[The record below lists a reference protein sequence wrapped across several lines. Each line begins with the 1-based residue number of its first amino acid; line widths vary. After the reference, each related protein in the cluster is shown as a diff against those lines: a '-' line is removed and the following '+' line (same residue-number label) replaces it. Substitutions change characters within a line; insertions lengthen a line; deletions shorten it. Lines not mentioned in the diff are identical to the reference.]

1 MDKSAGRKPKKQE
14 KMVRTRNDSMAKEA
28 IPKKKDIRVVLITA
42 VGTIIVTIGPLFI
55 PPVREFI
62 IDKLKTPALEERIR
76 ELDRKYA
83 ELGDTLNITL
93 EGLERRRHFSV
104 GAELAILD
112 NEINRRRSLPLIEIF
127 GINLLGPLHQG
138 RELFIDFLADG
149 GELRLLFLDVNE
161 AAFKKRA
168 EDEDDDS
175 GRMVTEWMASGA
187 ILADIIDQVE
197 KRGKRPNLEVRLYA
211 FQPRGHLV
219 LVDADQ
225 PDGIMIR
232 NQYPEEKGE
241 RGFEGPTGTLS
252 RSTDDWVTRY
262 IFGQWVEEFRTM
274 WKQSKPVEIRSL
286 PSYVN
291 ETPFVSPL
299 EKCQSFE
306 FTEVHRLGPG
316 QPLFGHVQGLEVN
329 ERFFFV
335 TSTTENRD
343 TAYLYVY
350 LREGDEP
357 RPPVQQYDLWKIA
370 KDLAQDCGALEDGPM
385 SHPSGIHLAG
395 GLLYV
400 ALARSENRG
409 PSCIMALDLT
419 DLLVPKVEQ
428 AIRVEDHVGALVRLH
443 YNDIIGFNWDSDDY
457 WWLEL
462 GAESVYPQRATVKEM
477 LWEKSAEKL
486 YLQDCDQDIDL
497 VLCGQNGGGEDALV
511 KIYKVGEFGLEAAT
525 LEPRAIRI
533 PPLGSE
539 RGGTYE
545 GLAWYDGQLFLMPD
559 DGDETGVNI
568 YELGCIPSSVL
579 TK

>member
-1 MDKSAGRKPKKQE
+1 MASELALVSALPATDQLVLQRADIFFSRGRGLLSRLIRFFTRGIGEVCDPRLIPHAVFLLTLLPSQANMLPAQSEKDVATLEEAEALCQAGSVKK
-14 KMVRTRNDSMAKEA
+14 A
-28 IPKKKDIRVVLITA
+28 KKK
-42 VGTIIVTIGPLFI
+42 F
-55 PPVREFI
+55 
-62 IDKLKTPALEERIR
+62 DKLIGTMWKQAKP
-76 ELDRKYA
+76 
-83 ELGDTLNITL
+83 
-93 EGLERRRHFSV
+93 
-104 GAELAILD
+104 
-112 NEINRRRSLPLIEIF
+112 
-127 GINLLGPLHQG
+127 
-138 RELFIDFLADG
+138 
-149 GELRLLFLDVNE
+149 
-161 AAFKKRA
+161 
-168 EDEDDDS
+168 
-175 GRMVTEWMASGA
+175 
-187 ILADIIDQVE
+187 
-197 KRGKRPNLEVRLYA
+197 LEVRL
-211 FQPRGHLV
+211 
-219 LVDADQ
+219 
-225 PDGIMIR
+225 
-232 NQYPEEKGE
+232 
-241 RGFEGPTGTLS
+241 LS
-252 RSTDDWVTRY
+252 
-262 IFGQWVEEFRTM
+262 
-274 WKQSKPVEIRSL
+274 
-286 PSYVN
+286 SYVN
-291 ETPFVSPL
+291 EAPFVSPL

-350 LREGDEP
+350 LREGDEL

-385 SHPSGIHLAG
+385 NHPSGIHLAG

-462 GAESVYPQRATVKEM
+462 GAEDVYPQRATVKEM
-477 LWEKSAEKL
+477 LWGKSAEKL
-486 YLQDCDQDIDL
+486 YLQDCDQDINL

-568 YELGCIPSSVL
+568 YEVGCVPSS
-579 TK
+579 

>member
-1 MDKSAGRKPKKQE
+1 MSRSYYQDYSTRPGRGHHFHLLARGSTNPKLKKQADQLGILPFALSLAPATASGAGNICPLASPGCSAVRLNYAGRGGCHLSRTGHSLCP
-14 KMVRTRNDSMAKEA
+14 VRF
-28 IPKKKDIRVVLITA
+28 RVVPRRGCHSTGRGTEGVRFAGHSWKGRKGFYASMPIYLFKTAKNCVNEFLRFAEMALPEAFPKEEWGRSWLIPQ
-42 VGTIIVTIGPLFI
+42 VVFLLILFSS
-55 PPVREFI
+55 PPNM
-62 IDKLKTPALEERIR
+62 LPAQSEK
-76 ELDRKYA
+76 DVA
-83 ELGDTLNITL
+83 TL
-93 EGLERRRHFSV
+93 EGAEALCRAGSV
-104 GAELAILD
+104 RKAQK
-112 NEINRRRSLPLIEIF
+112 S
-127 GINLLGPLHQG
+127 
-138 RELFIDFLADG
+138 
-149 GELRLLFLDVNE
+149 E
-161 AAFKKRA
+161 A
-168 EDEDDDS
+168 
-175 GRMVTEWMASGA
+175 
-187 ILADIIDQVE
+187 
-197 KRGKRPNLEVRLYA
+197 
-211 FQPRGHLV
+211 
-219 LVDADQ
+219 
-225 PDGIMIR
+225 
-232 NQYPEEKGE
+232 
-241 RGFEGPTGTLS
+241 
-252 RSTDDWVTRY
+252 
-262 IFGQWVEEFRTM
+262 
-274 WKQSKPVEIRSL
+274 
-286 PSYVN
+286 
-291 ETPFVSPL
+291 PFVSPL
-299 EKCQSFE
+299 EKCQSLE

-350 LREGDEP
+350 LREGDEL

-385 SHPSGIHLAG
+385 NHPSGIHLAG

-462 GAESVYPQRATVKEM
+462 GAEDVYPQRATVKEM
-477 LWEKSAEKL
+477 LWGKSAEKL
-486 YLQDCDQDIDL
+486 YLQDCDQDINL

-559 DGDETGVNI
+559 DGDQTGVNI
-568 YELGCIPSSVL
+568 YEVGCVPSS
-579 TK
+579 